1 MKTTLLPLG
10 VAAVVACTAVTPAVM
25 PAHAEEAPAVEQ
37 ESSSGSSAGEEGQ
50 EGDAGSSLSTG
61 AIVGISLGVLA
72 LVGAGSY
79 FAVSQGLIDVPGLE
93 VPQVPGLGELGALA
107 GAAGLAI
114 PALGAGK
121 EKTAKGASCQPGAF
135 DAVVPGW
142 PTPTGT
148 SVEYCDGKWAVAG
161 AKQTD
166 WIVAFRANGDK
177 WAVVKPAG
185 QTNTGFKCY
194 DTARLRS
201 QGAPAQFT
209 DKLLTC

>member
-1 MKTTLLPLG
+1 MKKTLLPLG
-10 VAAVVACTAVTPAVM
+10 VAAAVACTAVTPAYAQEV
-25 PAHAEEAPAVEQ
+25 PDAPVAEQ
-37 ESSSGSSAGEEGQ
+37 ESSSGSSAGDEGQ

-93 VPQVPGLGELGALA
+93 LPQVPGLGELGALA

-114 PALGAGK
+114 PALSAGK
-121 EKTAKGASCQPGAF
+121 QEKNASCQPGAF
-135 DAVVPGW
+135 DAIVPGW
-142 PTPTGT
+142 PAPTGT
-148 SVEYCDGKWAVAG
+148 TVQYCDGKWAVAG

-177 WAVVKPAG
+177 WAVVKPDG
-185 QTNTGFKCY
+185 ETNTGFKCY
-194 DTARLRS
+194 NTATLRG
-201 QGAPAQFT
+201 QGAPKQFT
-209 DKLLTC
+209 DKLQTC

>member
-10 VAAVVACTAVTPAVM
+10 VAAAVACTAVM
-25 PAHAEEAPAVEQ
+25 PAYAEEAPDAAPAEQ
-37 ESSSGSSAGEEGQ
+37 ESSSGSSTKEEGQ

-79 FAVSQGLIDVPGLE
+79 FAVSQGLIDIPGLE
-93 VPQVPGLGELGALA
+93 VPQIPGLGELGALA

-121 EKTAKGASCQPGAF
+121 QEKNASCQPGAF
-135 DAVVPGW
+135 DAIVPGW
-142 PTPTGT
+142 PSSTGT
-148 SVEYCDGKWAVAG
+148 SVQYCDGKWAVAG

-177 WAVVKPAG
+177 WAVVRPDG
-185 QTNTGFKCY
+185 ETNTGFKCY

-201 QGAPAQFT
+201 QGAPKQFT

>member
-1 MKTTLLPLG
+1 MKKTLLPLG
-10 VAAVVACTAVTPAVM
+10 VAAAVACTTVTPAYAQEV
-25 PAHAEEAPAVEQ
+25 PDAPVAEQ
-37 ESSSGSSAGEEGQ
+37 ESSSGSSAGDEGQ

-93 VPQVPGLGELGALA
+93 LPQVPGLGELGALA

-114 PALGAGK
+114 PALSAGK
-121 EKTAKGASCQPGAF
+121 QEKNASCQPGAF
-135 DAVVPGW
+135 DAIVPGW
-142 PTPTGT
+142 PAPTGT
-148 SVEYCDGKWAVAG
+148 TVQYCDGKWAVAG

-177 WAVVKPAG
+177 WAVVKPDG
-185 QTNTGFKCY
+185 ETNTGFKCY
-194 DTARLRS
+194 NTATLRG
-201 QGAPAQFT
+201 QGAPKQFT
-209 DKLLTC
+209 DKLQTC

>member
-1 MKTTLLPLG
+1 MKKTLLPLG
-10 VAAVVACTAVTPAVM
+10 VAAAVACTAVTPAY
-25 PAHAEEAPAVEQ
+25 AEEAQDAPAAEQ
-37 ESSSGSSAGEEGQ
+37 QSSSGSSAGEEGQ

-93 VPQVPGLGELGALA
+93 VPQVPGLSELGALA
-107 GAAGLAI
+107 GAAGLAV
-114 PALGAGK
+114 PALGADK

-135 DAVVPGW
+135 DAIVPGW
-142 PTPTGT
+142 PAPTGT
-148 SVEYCDGKWAVAG
+148 SVQYCDGKWAVAG

-177 WAVVKPAG
+177 WAVVKPNG
-185 QTNTGFKCY
+185 ETNTGFKCY
-194 DTARLRS
+194 DTARLRG

>member
-1 MKTTLLPLG
+1 MKKTLLPLG
-10 VAAVVACTAVTPAVM
+10 VAAAVACTTVTPAYAQEV
-25 PAHAEEAPAVEQ
+25 PDAPVAEQ
-37 ESSSGSSAGEEGQ
+37 ESSSGSSAGDEGQ

-93 VPQVPGLGELGALA
+93 LPQVPGLGELGALA

-114 PALGAGK
+114 PALSAGK
-121 EKTAKGASCQPGAF
+121 QEKKASCQPGAF
-135 DAVVPGW
+135 DAIVPGW
-142 PTPTGT
+142 PAPTGT
-148 SVEYCDGKWAVAG
+148 AVQYCDGKWAVAG

-177 WAVVKPAG
+177 WAVVKPDG
-185 QTNTGFKCY
+185 ETNTGFKCY
-194 DTARLRS
+194 NTATLRG
-201 QGAPAQFT
+201 QGAPKQFT
-209 DKLLTC
+209 DKLQTC

>member
-1 MKTTLLPLG
+1 MKKTLLPLG
-10 VAAVVACTAVTPAVM
+10 VAAAVACTTVTPAYAQEV
-25 PAHAEEAPAVEQ
+25 PDAPVAEQ
-37 ESSSGSSAGEEGQ
+37 ESSSGSSAGDEGQ

-93 VPQVPGLGELGALA
+93 LPQVPGLGEFGALA

-114 PALGAGK
+114 PALSAGK
-121 EKTAKGASCQPGAF
+121 QEKNASCQPGAF
-135 DAVVPGW
+135 DAIVPGW
-142 PTPTGT
+142 PAPTGT
-148 SVEYCDGKWAVAG
+148 TVQYCDGKWAVAG

-177 WAVVKPAG
+177 WAVVKPDG
-185 QTNTGFKCY
+185 ETNTGFKCY
-194 DTARLRS
+194 NTATLRG
-201 QGAPAQFT
+201 QGAPKQFT
-209 DKLLTC
+209 DKLQTC

>member
-1 MKTTLLPLG
+1 MKKTLLPLG
-10 VAAVVACTAVTPAVM
+10 VAAAVACTAVTPAY
-25 PAHAEEAPAVEQ
+25 AQEAPDAPVAEQ

-79 FAVSQGLIDVPGLE
+79 FAVSQGLIDIPGLE
-93 VPQVPGLGELGALA
+93 VPQIPGLGELGALA

-114 PALGAGK
+114 PALSGGK
-121 EKTAKGASCQPGAF
+121 AAKGASCQPGAF
-135 DAVVPGW
+135 DAIVPGW
-142 PTPTGT
+142 PAPSGT
-148 SVEYCDGKWAVAG
+148 AVQYCDGKWAVAG

-177 WAVVKPAG
+177 WAVVKPDG
-185 QTNTGFKCY
+185 ETNTGFKCY
-194 DTARLRS
+194 DTARLRG
-201 QGAPAQFT
+201 QGAPKQFT
-209 DKLLTC
+209 DKLQTC

>member
-1 MKTTLLPLG
+1 MKKTMLPLG
-10 VAAVVACTAVTPAVM
+10 VAAAVACTAVTPAY
-25 PAHAEEAPAVEQ
+25 AQEAPDAPVAEQ
-37 ESSSGSSAGEEGQ
+37 ESSSGSSAGDEGQ

-93 VPQVPGLGELGALA
+93 LPQVPGLGELGALA

-114 PALGAGK
+114 PALSAGK
-121 EKTAKGASCQPGAF
+121 QEKNASCQPGAF
-135 DAVVPGW
+135 DAIVPGW
-142 PTPTGT
+142 PAPTGT
-148 SVEYCDGKWAVAG
+148 TVQYCDGKWAVAG

-177 WAVVKPAG
+177 WAVVKPDG
-185 QTNTGFKCY
+185 ETNTGFKCY
-194 DTARLRS
+194 NTATLRG
-201 QGAPAQFT
+201 QGAPKQFT
-209 DKLLTC
+209 DKLQTC

>member
-1 MKTTLLPLG
+1 MKKTLLPLG
-10 VAAVVACTAVTPAVM
+10 VAAAVACTTVTPAY
-25 PAHAEEAPAVEQ
+25 AQEAPDAPVAEQ
-37 ESSSGSSAGEEGQ
+37 ESSSGSSTGDEGQ

-93 VPQVPGLGELGALA
+93 LPQVPGLGELGALA

-114 PALGAGK
+114 PALSAGK
-121 EKTAKGASCQPGAF
+121 QETNASCQPGAF
-135 DAVVPGW
+135 DAIVPGW
-142 PTPTGT
+142 PAPTGT
-148 SVEYCDGKWAVAG
+148 TVQYCDGKWAVAG

-177 WAVVKPAG
+177 WAVVKPDG
-185 QTNTGFKCY
+185 ETNTGFKCY
-194 DTARLRS
+194 STATLRG
-201 QGAPAQFT
+201 QGAPKQFT
-209 DKLLTC
+209 DKLQTC

>member
-1 MKTTLLPLG
+1 MKKTLLPLG
-10 VAAVVACTAVTPAVM
+10 VAAAVACTAVTPAY
-25 PAHAEEAPAVEQ
+25 AQEAPDAPVAEQ
-37 ESSSGSSAGEEGQ
+37 ESGSGSSAGDESQ

-93 VPQVPGLGELGALA
+93 LPQVPGLGALA

-114 PALGAGK
+114 PALSADK
-121 EKTAKGASCQPGAF
+121 QEKKASCQPVAF
-135 DAVVPGW
+135 DAIEPAW
-142 PTPTGT
+142 PAPTGT
-148 SVEYCDGKWAVAG
+148 TVQYCDGKWAVAG

-177 WAVVKPAG
+177 WAVVKPDG
-185 QTNTGFKCY
+185 ETNTGFKCY
-194 DTARLRS
+194 NTATLRG
-201 QGAPAQFT
+201 QGAPKQFT
-209 DKLLTC
+209 DKLQTC